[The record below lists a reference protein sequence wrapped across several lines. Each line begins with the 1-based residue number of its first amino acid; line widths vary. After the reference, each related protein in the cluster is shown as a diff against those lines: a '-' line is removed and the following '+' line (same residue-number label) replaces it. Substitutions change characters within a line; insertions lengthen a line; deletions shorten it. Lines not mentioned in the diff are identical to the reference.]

1 MSKLR
6 FLLAGCGR
14 IGTRHITQV
23 KRIGILAAVC
33 DIVPDKTHAFAGD
46 DVAVFTSFQAMM
58 DAAPAADIVVIGTP
72 NGLHAEQS
80 IQALQKGY
88 HVLVE
93 KPVALTESDVIQ
105 MIAVASDANRL
116 LMPVLQNRFNPPVV
130 ALKAALDAD
139 AFGKIHSVQL
149 SCLWNR
155 NDQYYA
161 DNWHGTK
168 DLDGGSLFTQFS
180 HFIDILYWFF
190 GEADVLYAAAGYERK
205 LPALQ
210 YEDCGAA
217 TLRFHSGA
225 LASVHFSVD
234 AYSRNREGSLTI
246 LGEKGYAKI
255 EGEYLNRMGDHQFSN
270 YSLQT
275 IVDHGVANTYDGY
288 NGSMSNH
295 PAVYDN
301 LVAVLQRGERP
312 YATIEEAAGSI
323 RMIEQIYAAVE
334 QNRM

>member
-14 IGTRHITQV
+14 IGARHLIQI
-23 KRIGILAAVC
+23 KRIGTLTGVC
-33 DIVPDKTHAFAGD
+33 DIIPDKTHAFAGEG
-46 DVAVFTSFQAMM
+46 VAVFNSFQAMM
-58 DAAPAADIVVIGTP
+58 NAAPAADVMVICTP

-93 KPVALTESDVIQ
+93 KPVALTESEVIQ
-105 MIAVASDANRL
+105 MIAAASEANRL

-130 ALKAALDAD
+130 AVKAALDAG
-139 AFGKIHSVQL
+139 AFGKIYSVQL

-190 GEADVLYAAAGYERK
+190 GEAEVLHAAAGYERK
-205 LPALQ
+205 LSALQ
-210 YEDCGAA
+210 YEDCGFA

-225 LASVHFSVD
+225 LAGIHFSVD
-234 AYSRNREGSLTI
+234 AYGSNREGALTI

-255 EGEYLNRMGDHQFSN
+255 AGEYLNRMGDYEFSN
-270 YSLQT
+270 YSLEM
-275 IVDHGVANTYDGY
+275 ISGSGIANAYEGY

-301 LVAVLQRGERP
+301 LLAVLQRGERP
-312 YATIEEAAGSI
+312 YATTAEAAGSI
-323 RMIEQIYAAVE
+323 RMIEQIYAAAE